1 MSEKVIE
8 MNAEER
14 VNPLRVNDNKNG
26 ISYELDFNRE
36 SIRFAENRG
45 FELSDVTKF
54 PVTKI
59 PEFFYYAFRKN
70 HKNVARKQTDEL
82 LDEMGGLTPPVVERL
97 IQLYNQAGLAHVLIT
112 EEDAAKN
119 SNVTVEL

>member
-1 MSEKVIE
+1 MSEKV
-8 MNAEER
+8 NAEER

-26 ISYELDFNRE
+26 IAYELDFSRE

-45 FELSDVTKF
+45 FELGDVTKL

-70 HKNVARKQTDEL
+70 HKNVSRKQTDDL
-82 LDEMGGLTPPVVERL
+82 LDAMGGLTTPVVERL
-97 IQLYNQAGLAHVLIT
+97 IQLYNQAGLAHVLT
-112 EEDAAKN
+112 SEEDAAKN
-119 SNVTVEL
+119 SDVTVEL

>member
-8 MNAEER
+8 MEER
-14 VNPLRVNDNKNG
+14 VNPLRITDNDSG
-26 ISYELDFNRE
+26 VVYELDFSRE

-45 FELSDVTKF
+45 FELNDVTKF

-70 HKNVARKQTDEL
+70 HKNVSRKQTDDL
-82 LDEMGGLTPPVVERL
+82 LDAMGGLTTPVVERL
-97 IQLYNQAGLAHVLIT
+97 IQLYNQAGLAHVLT
-112 EEDAAKN
+112 SEEDAAKN
-119 SNVTVEL
+119 SKVTVEL

>member
-8 MNAEER
+8 MEER
-14 VNPLRVNDNKNG
+14 VNPLRITDNDSG
-26 ISYELDFNRE
+26 AVYELDFSRD

-45 FELSDVTKF
+45 FELGDVTKF

-70 HKNVARKQTDEL
+70 HKNVSRKQTDDL
-82 LDEMGGLTPPVVERL
+82 LDAMGGLTTPVVERL
-97 IQLYNQAGLAHVLIT
+97 IQLYNQAGLAHVLT
-112 EEDAAKN
+112 SEEDAAKN
-119 SNVTVEL
+119 SKVTVEL

>member
-8 MNAEER
+8 MEER
-14 VNPLRVNDNKNG
+14 VNPLRITDNDSG
-26 ISYELDFNRE
+26 VVYELDFSRD

-70 HKNVARKQTDEL
+70 HKNVSRKQTDDL
-82 LDEMGGLTPPVVERL
+82 LDAMGGLTTPVVERL
-97 IQLYNQAGLAHVLIT
+97 IQLYNQAGLAHVLT
-112 EEDAAKN
+112 SEEDAAKN
-119 SNVTVEL
+119 SKVTVEL